1 MAKNKNYV
9 DITAS
14 TVEEAIDTGLEMLGL
29 TRSQAEVEI
38 LAHPRAKILGFGGRD
53 ALVRIKK
60 QGFVVPEPVVEKAP
74 EVKEKPEPKSEPKKQ
89 AAETSAKAEA
99 KADVKA
105 EVKPKKASES
115 TPAAVKPA
123 EDTDLSEDDQVV
135 AVAVEVVTELLE
147 KMRIQAEVSAHF
159 VEPEDEL
166 DEKLLWVDVEGNDLS
181 ILIGRRSE
189 TLNALQYISSLII
202 NKQMGKLVPLM
213 IDVQG
218 YRDRRTNQIKG
229 LALRMAEQ
237 CVKQNR
243 RQMLEPMS
251 AHERRIVHLALRNH
265 PDVYTESVGEGS
277 SRKVTIIPKNK

>member
-1 MAKNKNYV
+1 MAKEKNYV
-9 DITAS
+9 DITAA
-14 TVEEAIDTGLEMLGL
+14 TVEEAIDHGLELLGL

-38 LAHPRAKILGFGGRD
+38 LEHPRAKILGFGGRD
-53 ALVRIKK
+53 ALVRIKR
-60 QGFVVPEPVVEKAP
+60 QGYVVPAPVEEKEEEPAP
-74 EVKEKPEPKSEPKKQ
+74 KP
-89 AAETSAKAEA
+89 
-99 KADVKA
+99 KA
-105 EVKPKKASES
+105 EVKPQASKKAEKK
-115 TPAAVKPA
+115 PAPVQEKAAKPA
-123 EDTDLSEDDQVV
+123 ETVEPGEEGQVV
-135 AVAVEVVTELLE
+135 NVAIEVVTELLT

-159 VEPEDEL
+159 VDPEDEL

-202 NKQMGKLVPLM
+202 NKQMGRLVPLM

-218 YRDRRTNQIKG
+218 YRDRRTKQIRG

-243 RQMLEPMS
+243 RQSLEPMS

-277 SRKVTIIPKNK
+277 SRKVTILPKQK

>member
-1 MAKNKNYV
+1 MAKKNKNYV
-9 DITAS
+9 DITAA
-14 TVEEAIDTGLEMLGL
+14 TVEEAIDHGLELLGL
-29 TRSQAEVEI
+29 SRSQAEVEI
-38 LAHPRAKILGFGGRD
+38 LEHPRAKILGFGGRD

-60 QGFVVPEPVVEKAP
+60 EGYVIPAP
-74 EVKEKPEPKSEPKKQ
+74 AEEKPAPKAEPKKEPAPKTTPKKPAQ
-89 AAETSAKAEA
+89 KAETKPAASPEAPKAEEKPAA
-99 KADVKA
+99 KADMT
-105 EVKPKKASES
+105 E
-115 TPAAVKPA
+115 
-123 EDTDLSEDDQVV
+123 EDQIM
-135 AVAVEVVTELLE
+135 AVATEVVTGLLT
-147 KMRIQAEVSAHF
+147 KMRIQAEVKAHF
-159 VEPEDEL
+159 VEPEDEH
-166 DEKLLWVDVEGNDLS
+166 DDKLLWVDVEGDDLS

-218 YRDRRTNQIKG
+218 YRSRRTKQIKG

-277 SRKVTIIPKNK
+277 SRKVTILPKNK

>member
-60 QGFVVPEPVVEKAP
+60 QGFVVPEPVEEK
-74 EVKEKPEPKSEPKKQ
+74 KEEPKPASPAPTAEPKKQ
-89 AAETSAKAEA
+89 APKPVAKAEPT
-99 KADVKA
+99 
-105 EVKPKKASES
+105 PKKAPEAA
-115 TPAAVKPA
+115 PAAVKPA
-123 EDTDLSEDDQVV
+123 DQGDLSEDDQVV
-135 AVAVEVVTELLE
+135 AVAIEVVTELLE

-202 NKQMGKLVPLM
+202 NKQMGKLIPLM

-277 SRKVTIIPKNK
+277 SRKVTILPKNK

>member
-9 DITAS
+9 DITSA
-14 TVEEAIDTGLEMLGL
+14 TVEEAIDHGLELLGL

-38 LAHPRAKILGFGGRD
+38 LEHPRAKILGFGGRD

-60 QGFVVPEPVVEKAP
+60 QGYVIPEPVEEK
-74 EVKEKPEPKSEPKKQ
+74 EEKPAPKPKTEPKQQKPAKTEEKQ
-89 AAETSAKAEA
+89 PKAEP
-99 KADVKA
+99 VA
-105 EVKPKKASES
+105 EVVTADEKSNLN
-115 TPAAVKPA
+115 
-123 EDTDLSEDDQVV
+123 EDEQII
-135 AVAVEVVTELLE
+135 AVAVEVVTELLN
-147 KMRIQAEVSAHF
+147 KMRIQAEVKAHY
-159 VEPEDEL
+159 VEPEDEF

-202 NKQMGKLVPLM
+202 NKQMGRLIPLM

-218 YRDRRTNQIKG
+218 YRNRRTKQITG

-237 CVKQNR
+237 CVKQKR
-243 RQMLEPMS
+243 RQSLEPMS
-251 AHERRIVHLALRNH
+251 AQERRIVHLALRNH

-277 SRKVTIIPKNK
+277 SRKVTILMKNK

>member
-14 TVEEAIDTGLEMLGL
+14 TVEEAIDHGLELLGL

-38 LAHPRAKILGFGGRD
+38 LEHPRAKILGFGGRD

-60 QGFVVPEPVVEKAP
+60 EGYVVPEAVEEKPAPKAEPKAEEKPAPKAESKKPAKKAEPKAEKAP
-74 EVKEKPEPKSEPKKQ
+74 EAP
-89 AAETSAKAEA
+89 KAEE
-99 KADVKA
+99 K
-105 EVKPKKASES
+105 S
-115 TPAAVKPA
+115 AAQKG
-123 EDTDLSEDDQVV
+123 DLSEDEQVI
-135 AVAVEVVTELLE
+135 AVATEVVTELLT
-147 KMRIQAEVSAHF
+147 KMRIQAEVNAHF
-159 VEPEDEL
+159 VDPEDEH
-166 DEKLLWVDVEGNDLS
+166 DEKLLWVDVEGDDLS

-218 YRDRRTNQIKG
+218 YRNRRTKQIKG

-265 PDVYTESVGEGS
+265 PEVYTESVGEGS
-277 SRKVTIIPKNK
+277 SRKVTILPKNK

>member
-14 TVEEAIDTGLEMLGL
+14 TVEEAIDHGLELLGL

-38 LAHPRAKILGFGGRD
+38 LEHPRAKILGFGGRD

-60 QGFVVPEPVVEKAP
+60 EGYVVPEPVEEKAEP
-74 EVKEKPEPKSEPKKQ
+74 KAEEKPAPKAEPKKP
-89 AAETSAKAEA
+89 AK
-99 KADVKA
+99 KA
-105 EVKPKKASES
+105 EVKPAVTPEAPKAEE
-115 TPAAVKPA
+115 KPVA
-123 EDTDLSEDDQVV
+123 NADMSEDEQMISV
-135 AVAVEVVTELLE
+135 ASEVVTELLT

-159 VEPEDEL
+159 VEPEDEH
-166 DEKLLWVDVEGNDLS
+166 DEKLVWVDVEGDDLS

-218 YRDRRTNQIKG
+218 YRSRRTKQIKG

-277 SRKVTIIPKNK
+277 SRKVTILPKNK